1 MVDSRNRRKATDA
14 RQHSRKFRRRGQVQ
28 IPPSF
33 AKPSTFAKAST
44 FAEPSTFAK
53 ASAFAKPTADKSADK
68 SADKTAGRHAP
79 ATRIRSKTELGAPQ
93 DGRLTAGLGLV

>member
-33 AKPSTFAKAST
+33 AKASEGRPT
-44 FAEPSTFAK
+44 FAE
-53 ASAFAKPTADKSADK
+53 ASAFAKPTADE
-68 SADKTAGRHAP
+68 TAGGPPPAP
-79 ATRIRSKTELGAPQ
+79 TSRRREELGA
-93 DGRLTAGLGLV
+93 GSGEG

>member
-28 IPPSF
+28 IPPTFAKPTAGRPSF

-44 FAEPSTFAK
+44 FAEPS
-53 ASAFAKPTADKSADK
+53 ADKSADRT
-68 SADKTAGRHAP
+68 ADRTAGESAGGRAP
-79 ATRIRSKTELGAPQ
+79 ATPSE
-93 DGRLTAGLGLV
+93 

>member
-44 FAEPSTFAK
+44 SAEP
-53 ASAFAKPTADKSADK
+53 SADK
-68 SADKTAGRHAP
+68 SAGETEGRP
-79 ATRIRSKTELGAPQ
+79 S
-93 DGRLTAGLGLV
+93 

>member
-33 AKPSTFAKAST
+33 AKPSTFAKAS
-44 FAEPSTFAK
+44 
-53 ASAFAKPTADKSADK
+53 ADKSADR
-68 SADKTAGRHAP
+68 TAGESAGGRAP
-79 ATRIRSKTELGAPQ
+79 ATPNR
-93 DGRLTAGLGLV
+93 

>member
-44 FAEPSTFAK
+44 FAEPS
-53 ASAFAKPTADKSADK
+53 ADKSADR
-68 SADKTAGRHAP
+68 TAGESAGRRAP
-79 ATRIRSKTELGAPQ
+79 GTRIRSKTELGAPQ